1 MSAPLPPPLV
11 AGDPQGRLRLPFGVW
26 VVFIALVQITLGIVW
41 SQLIDHSSTLA
52 TLPGL
57 IIPSGVVLALALARD
72 SRFWISAAA
81 AQFIYALA
89 GNTSLE
95 YSLLLAAIAA
105 LEVLFTCWVMRK
117 LNFSAQLDSPRQWIA
132 LVVVLALGTQ
142 NFSTLGYIF
151 VLQASQ
157 PLLHTS
163 LWDAYSH
170 LWALSLIEKMLV
182 IPIVLACIG
191 PRSQHPSTP
200 EFLLSTLILGVASF
214 YAYQFGSNGLFLL
227 LPLLALLATRLTL
240 LLFSCSLLCMT
251 VIMLAVQW
259 FLYPTATEEA
269 PALLWFLLGSLP
281 LAITCNLSYRTQQ
294 LKQAQNLHTSDQYDK
309 LFTHAPVLINGF
321 DTEGRCVIWNKE
333 CERVFGWK
341 REELQQIADPLSVL
355 YPDSIQR
362 AAARQSIFSRE
373 VSFQTW
379 HPRTKQGHRLSTLWG
394 NIQIDENQAIGIGI
408 NLSDHARAEQELLLA
423 KERYENL
430 VQRIPVGV
438 FTLRQSLDG
447 AILYEYV
454 SPRLCEMYNLSDK
467 AIYADPKAIS
477 DCWHEE
483 DRAETIRLT
492 AEARAWLRPMR
503 LDTRAIINGQERW
516 IRIESNSTRL
526 PNGDILCD
534 GVQTDITESRRN
546 EFEQRI
552 AASVFKRSYDSI
564 LILDDQHRIINANP
578 SAIRLSGYTLSEL
591 RGHTVDLL
599 LPPSS
604 QAVDYQ
610 RAIWQ
615 EVMTTGAWQGEV
627 TMHSHNQTERPL
639 QVSIVPVRNNKGAI
653 LRYIVVGTDVSL
665 LKAREARLERLAH
678 FDSLTQLPNRYLLTD
693 RLRQALSH
701 ADRSQNLLA
710 TCYVDLDGFKAV
722 NDQYGH
728 SIGDMLLKEVALR
741 LTSKLRK
748 TDTVARLGGDEL
760 VLLLGDFKAP
770 EDTTALLQELLTLLA
785 QPYHIHGLQPIT
797 VSASIGVSFYP
808 TDATDP
814 DRLLQLADQAMYLA
828 KQAGKNTYYFHNQAT
843 KESPLAPV
851 SH

>member
-1 MSAPLPPPLV
+1 MRAPPSSPFV
-11 AGDPQGRLRLPFGVW
+11 AGDPQGRTRLPFVVW
-26 VVFIALVQITLGIVW
+26 AVFIALVQIALGIVW
-41 SQLIDHSSTLA
+41 GQFLDYSPTLYA
-52 TLPGL
+52 LPEL

-72 SRFWISAAA
+72 PRFWISAAA

-89 GNTSLE
+89 SNISLE

-105 LEVLFTCWVMRK
+105 LEVLCTCWIMRK
-117 LNFSAQLDSPRQWIA
+117 LHVTAQLDSPRHLIT
-132 LVVVLALGTQ
+132 LMLVLALGTQ
-142 NFSTLGYIF
+142 TLSALAYTA
-151 VLQASQ
+151 VLQTSQ
-157 PLLHTS
+157 PLLQAS
-163 LWDAYSH
+163 LWDAYGS
-170 LWALSLIEKMLV
+170 LWATGLIEKLLI
-182 IPIVLACIG
+182 IPLILAWLG
-191 PRSQHPSTP
+191 PRSQHPPIT
-200 EFLLSTLILGVASF
+200 EFLLSTLLLCVASY
-214 YAYQFGSNGLFLL
+214 YAYPFGPNGLFLL
-227 LPLLALLATRLTL
+227 LPLLALLATRLNL

-251 VIMLAVQW
+251 VTLLGMQ
-259 FLYPTATEEA
+259 LYLYSTITEA
-269 PALLWFLLGSLP
+269 PALLWFLVGSLP
-281 LAITCNLSYRTQQ
+281 LALTCNISYRTQQ

-309 LFTHAPVLINGF
+309 LFNHAPVLINGF
-321 DTEGRCVIWNKE
+321 DAEGRCVIWNKE

-341 REELQQIADPLSVL
+341 REELQQVSDPLALL
-355 YPDSIQR
+355 YPDTIQR
-362 AAARQSIFSRE
+362 SAARQSIFSRE

-394 NIQIDENQAIGIGI
+394 NIQIDKNQAIGIGI

-447 AILYEYV
+447 AISYEYV

-604 QAVDYQ
+604 QAVNFQ

-639 QVSIVPVRNNKGAI
+639 QVSIVPVRSNKGAI

-701 ADRSQNLLA
+701 ADRNQTLLA

-728 SIGDMLLKEVALR
+728 NIGDMLLKEVALR

-770 EDTTALLQELLTLLA
+770 EDSSALLQELLSLLA
-785 QPYHIHGLQPIT
+785 QPYQIHGLPPIT

-808 TDATDP
+808 SDATDP

-843 KESPLAPV
+843 KESPLTPA

>member
-11 AGDPQGRLRLPFGVW
+11 AGDPQGRHRLPFGVW
-26 VVFIALVQITLGIVW
+26 AVFIALVQIVLGIMW
-41 SQLIDHSSTLA
+41 GQFIDFNPTLNA
-52 TLPGL
+52 LPGL
-57 IIPSGVVLALALARD
+57 LIPSGVVLALALARD
-72 SRFWISAAA
+72 PRFWVSAAA

-89 GNTSLE
+89 GNTSIE
-95 YSLLLAAIAA
+95 YSFLLATIAA
-105 LEVLFTCWVMRK
+105 LEIVLTCWIMRK
-117 LNFSAQLDSPRQWIA
+117 LRFDAALESPRHFIT
-132 LVVVLALGTQ
+132 LLLVLALGTQ
-142 NFSTLGYIF
+142 NLSALGYSV
-151 VLQASQ
+151 VLHLSH
-157 PLLHTS
+157 PLLQVS
-163 LWDAYSH
+163 LRDCYLN
-170 LWALSLIEKMLV
+170 LWAVSLIEKLLF
-182 IPIVLACIG
+182 IPLILAWVKGCTLQ
-191 PRSQHPSTP
+191 RTRLT
-200 EFLLSTLILGVASF
+200 EFLFSTVLLCLTSY
-214 YAYQFGSNGLFLL
+214 YAYRYGPNGLFLL
-227 LPLLALLATRLTL
+227 LPVLAWLSTRQNL
-240 LLFSCSLLCMT
+240 LLFSISLLCMT
-251 VIMLAVQW
+251 FTMLVTQ
-259 FLYPTATEEA
+259 LYVYSGNEA
-269 PALLWFLLGSLP
+269 PELLWFLLGSLP
-281 LAITCNLSYRTQQ
+281 LALTCNISYRTQQ
-294 LKQAQNLHTSDQYDK
+294 IKQAQNLHTSDQYDK
-309 LFTHAPVLINGF
+309 LFNQAPVLINSF
-321 DTEGRCVIWNKE
+321 DMDGRCVVWNKE

-341 REELQQIADPLSVL
+341 REELFNSPDPLALL
-355 YPDSIQR
+355 YPDAIQR
-362 AAARQSIFSRE
+362 SAARHSIFTRE

-447 AILYEYV
+447 AIMYEYV
-454 SPRLCEMYNLSDK
+454 SPRLCEIYSLSDK
-467 AIYADPKAIS
+467 AIYADPKVIS

-534 GVQTDITESRRN
+534 GVQTDITETRRN

-564 LILDDQHRIINANP
+564 LILDDEHRIINANP

-701 ADRSQNLLA
+701 ADRNQNLLA

-748 TDTVARLGGDEL
+748 TDTVARLGGDEM
-760 VLLLGDFKAP
+760 VLLLGDFKSP
-770 EDTTALLQELLTLLA
+770 EDSCGLLQELLNLLA
-785 QPYHIHGLQPIT
+785 QPYQIHGLQPIT

-808 TDATDP
+808 SDATDP
-814 DRLLQLADQAMYLA
+814 ERLLQLADQAMYLA
-828 KQAGKNTYYFHNQAT
+828 KQSGKNTYYFHNQAT
-843 KESPLAPV
+843 KESPLTDV
-851 SH
+851 TL

>member
-11 AGDPQGRLRLPFGVW
+11 AGDPQGRYRLPFGVW
-26 VVFIALVQITLGIVW
+26 AVLLGLIQIALGILW
-41 SQLIDHSSTLA
+41 GQFIDRNPILDA
-52 TLPGL
+52 LPGL
-57 IIPSGVVLALALARD
+57 IIPTGIVLAFALARD
-72 SRFWISAAA
+72 PRFWLSAAI

-89 GNTSLE
+89 ENYPVA
-95 YSLLLAAIAA
+95 YSLSLAAITG
-105 LEVLFTCWVMRK
+105 LEIVLTCWVMRK
-117 LNFSAQLDSPRQWIA
+117 LK
-132 LVVVLALGTQ
+132 
-142 NFSTLGYIF
+142 FSTQLESPQQFI
-151 VLQASQ
+151 Q
-157 PLLHTS
+157 
-163 LWDAYSH
+163 
-170 LWALSLIEKMLV
+170 LV
-182 IPIVLACIG
+182 IVLAAGTQLFSALAYSLVFHISYPLPGPLALNGFISLWSIG
-191 PRSQHPSTP
+191 IVENLLFLPLVFAWLHPHQTHARVK
-200 EFLLSTLILGVASF
+200 EFIASLPLLCMATYF
-214 YAYQFGSNGLFLL
+214 AYQQAPTGLFLL
-227 LPLLALLATRLTL
+227 LPVLAWLATRQNL
-240 LLFSCSLLCMT
+240 LLFSLSMLSMT
-251 VIMLAVQW
+251 ATALYTQLDLYMAVDSPTLIW
-259 FLYPTATEEA
+259 FLV
-269 PALLWFLLGSLP
+269 GGLP
-281 LAITCNLSYRTQQ
+281 LAFTCNISLNTQQ
-294 LKQAQNLHTSDQYDK
+294 LKQAKNLQTSDQYEK
-309 LFTHAPVLINGF
+309 LFDRAPVLINSF
-321 DTEGRCVIWNKE
+321 DTDGKCVIWNKE

-341 REELQQIADPLSVL
+341 REDLFSMPDPLSVL
-355 YPDSIQR
+355 YPDPVQQS
-362 AAARQSIFSRE
+362 AARQSIFTRE

-379 HPRTKQGHRLSTLWG
+379 HPRNQRGQRLSTLWG
-394 NIQIDENQAIGIGI
+394 NIQIDEHQAIGIGI
-408 NLSDHARAEQELLLA
+408 NLSDHVKAEQELLMA

-447 AILYEYV
+447 AIRFEYV
-454 SPRLCEMYNLSDK
+454 SPRLCDMYNLSDK
-467 AIYADPKAIS
+467 AIYADPKVIS

-483 DRAETIRLT
+483 DRAETLRLI

-564 LILDDQHRIINANP
+564 LILDDQQRIINANP

-615 EVMTTGAWQGEV
+615 EVMNTGAWQGEV

-701 ADRSQNLLA
+701 ADRNQTLLA

-728 SIGDMLLKEVALR
+728 SIGDMLLKEVAIR
-741 LTSKLRK
+741 LIGKLRK

-760 VLLLGDFKAP
+760 VLLLGDLKTPDDCRAV
-770 EDTTALLQELLTLLA
+770 LQELLSLLA
-785 QPYHIHGLQPIT
+785 QPYQINGLQPI
-797 VSASIGVSFYP
+797 VISASIGVSFYP
-808 TDATDP
+808 TDTPDP
-814 DRLLQLADQAMYLA
+814 ERLLQLADQAMYLA

-843 KESPLAPV
+843 KESHLEHT
-851 SH
+851 SS